1 MKRVIEV
8 YGSFAGEPVI
18 GERAVILQN
27 GKPTHYTS
35 EVAVIYKRTD
45 QEIEFETKNSVYKVI
60 YEESE
65 YGDCI

>member
-27 GKPTHYTS
+27 GEPTHYTS
-35 EVAVIYKRTD
+35 EVAVVYKRTE
-45 QEIEFETKNSVYKVI
+45 QEIEFETKNTIYKI
-60 YEESE
+60 TYEKKS
-65 YGDCI
+65 